1 MKPSQ
6 RSRSHRKRTKKSE
19 LDELYV
25 VQAEFCKGLAHPK
38 RILILNLLKH
48 EELSVSDLVNMTGI
62 PQSNLSQHLA
72 FLRQQG
78 LLTARRSGMNIYY
91 SVKDKRIIEACDLI
105 REIITEKIKR
115 TQSLLK

>member
-1 MKPSQ
+1 MKLSQ
-6 RSRSHRKRTKKSE
+6 RSRSRRKCSKK
-19 LDELYV
+19 LDELYEV
-25 VQAEFCKGLAHPK
+25 RDEFCKGLAHPK
-38 RILILNLLKH
+38 RILILNLLKR
-48 EELSVSDLVNMTGI
+48 EELSVSELVKMTGI

-78 LLTARRSGMNIYY
+78 LLTARRAGMNTYY
-91 SVKDKRIIEACDLI
+91 SVKDKRIIEVCDLI